1 MDHAF
6 SFNERLI
13 SFSLRSMH
21 LNNECC
27 ITALKSYRR
36 GGGRQP
42 HISRQ
47 LWGFVRGE
55 NTLLLCQ
62 SLYSLLISFW
72 ENRRKSEWNGER
84 WTTWPAWFNE
94 LLEIARCKKLQYV
107 YITMCGLT
115 QFSIMTVDPECIV
128 ASYEV
133 SQVTHFM
140 FQALFPLLSS
150 LSMRSSSLH
159 SQLISTLNT
168 FSSFLGTLQAIADSA
183 TRSGWCF

>member
-1 MDHAF
+1 MTSAV
-6 SFNERLI
+6 SQRLNLTEGAEAG
-13 SFSLRSMH
+13 SLIYPDSCEGLSEGRTHCYCVRIYSVYLSLFEKNWRS
-21 LNNECC
+21 
-27 ITALKSYRR
+27 S
-36 GGGRQP
+36 G
-42 HISRQ
+42 
-47 LWGFVRGE
+47 
-55 NTLLLCQ
+55 
-62 SLYSLLISFW
+62 
-72 ENRRKSEWNGER
+72 WNGEK

-107 YITMCGLT
+107 YITMCALT
-115 QFSIMTVDPECIV
+115 QFSVMTVDPECIV

-159 SQLISTLNT
+159 SQLISTLNN

-183 TRSGWCF
+183 TKSGWCF